1 MHTFS
6 VSSLQ
11 KMVGVK
17 EILREIMTE
26 VLSQS
31 PFDFKITEGLRTL
44 ERQKMLVASG
54 KSWTMKSKHLIGDA
68 VDICIIIDNKACWDH
83 APYLAVSKIFK
94 EVAISKGVNVRWGGD
109 FISKSGKPL
118 VDAVHFELN

>member
-1 MHTFS
+1 MFTFS
-6 VSSLQ
+6 TSSLT
-11 KMVGVK
+11 KMIGVK
-17 EILREIMTE
+17 EVLREIMAE
-26 VLSQS
+26 VLSRS

-54 KSWTMKSKHLIGDA
+54 KSWTMQSKHLIGDA
-68 VDICIIIDNKACWDH
+68 VDICILIDNKACWDH

-94 EVAISKGVNVRWGGD
+94 EVAKERGVNVRWGGD
-109 FISKSGKPL
+109 FISKRGRPL